1 MSYLLFITHEVAA
14 NSIKRIKIP
23 NVCLGLAIRFMT
35 PYEMLRVE
43 RARFVLEA

>member
-1 MSYLLFITHEVAA
+1 MSYLLAVTHEVAA
-14 NSIKRIKIP
+14 NWTKRIKIP
-23 NVCLGLAIRFMT
+23 NACIGLGIRFMA